1 MELILVRHARPV
13 HRRTTDG
20 TPANPG
26 LDPEGHRQAGL
37 LAEWLAAERVD
48 AVVSSPASRA
58 VQTAE
63 PLVARLGAELRLVDG
78 LREFDTEATEYVPV
92 EQLRVAD
99 DPRWHALARGELY
112 DCPDPAGFR
121 DRVVAAAEELIG
133 GHPGK
138 RVVAFSHAGVINV
151 YAGHVLGL
159 ARDIW
164 FAPDYTSITRVA
176 GSRNGRR
183 GLRSLN
189 ETPHLHPARRAGSAL
204 GRS

>member
-26 LDPEGHRQAGL
+26 LAPEGQRQAEL
-37 LAEWLAAERVD
+37 LAGWLTAERVD

-58 VQTAE
+58 IQTAE
-63 PLVARLGAELRLVDG
+63 PLVEQLGAELRLVDG
-78 LREFDTEATEYVPV
+78 LREFDAGATEYVPV
-92 EQLRVAD
+92 EQLQAAG
-99 DPRWHALARGELY
+99 DPRWHAMARGELY

-121 DRVVAAAEELIG
+121 DRVVAAVEGVIG
-133 GHPGK
+133 GHPGE

-189 ETPHLHPARRAGSAL
+189 ETPHLHPARQASPPV